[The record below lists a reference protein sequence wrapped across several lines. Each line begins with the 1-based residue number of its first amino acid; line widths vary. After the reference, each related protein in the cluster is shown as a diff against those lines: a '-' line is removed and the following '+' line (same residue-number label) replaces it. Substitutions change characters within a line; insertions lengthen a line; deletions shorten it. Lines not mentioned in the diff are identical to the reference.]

1 MSEPSTPLMRQY
13 SAIKKE
19 HPNALLF
26 FRLGDFY
33 ELFFD
38 DAILAARELQITLTS
53 RNKEKGVNIPMC
65 GVPYHAAEGYIA
77 KLIRRGFKVAVCEQV
92 EDPRLATKLVR
103 REVTRVVTPGTAA
116 DSSLNAEENN
126 FLAAVAT
133 VGDRVGFAALDL
145 STGEFRA
152 TEFAG
157 ESAGRRIQE
166 ELEQLRPKEMLYGS
180 SAPLLE
186 HASSTQLG
194 SFATL
199 NGRDTPHSTGTAP
212 VARISGFG
220 WAETPLDDWIFAPD
234 HAIPLV
240 ENHFGVLSLEGF
252 GLAGKQAAASAAGAI
267 LYYIRSTQRGTLD
280 HVDRIGFYE
289 RQNCL
294 VLDAVTVRNL
304 ELIEP
309 LFAGTDAGVTL
320 IRCLDAT
327 ITPMG
332 KRLLRMWMLRP
343 SLDRTEIEAR
353 LDAVDVQVKDIVG
366 REELRRSLD
375 GILDLERL
383 LSRVTLETANPR
395 DVLALGASLGKLPKV
410 RGVLAGLLA
419 PRLAMLHAAIDELG
433 DLRGKIESM
442 LAPEPPLT
450 LNDGGVI
457 AAGIDKDLDEL
468 RDLSHNSKQYLA
480 QVETRERE
488 RTGIGSLKVKFNS
501 IFGYYIEISK
511 ANLHHAPTDYERKQT
526 LVNAER
532 FTTPE
537 LKEYESKILDAQEK
551 IVEIER
557 RLFAEL
563 RSAIAAEAKR
573 IRQTALALAEVDV
586 LGSLAHIAALR
597 NYCRPKFEA
606 DNSDQTADLEIVEG
620 RHPVIEL
627 QEMTIG
633 NDRFVPNDLFLNSK
647 THNIVVLTGPNMG
660 GKSTYLR
667 QAALIVIMAQM
678 GSFVPARSVR
688 MGIVDRVF
696 TRIGASDNVARG
708 RSTFMVEMTE
718 TAAIL
723 HTATPRSLILL
734 DEVGRG
740 TSTYDGLAIAW
751 AAVEYLHARVRAK
764 TLFATHY
771 FELTELAEQLS
782 GVKNYHVSVKETGG
796 SVVFLRRVE
805 PGAADR
811 SYGIEVAKLAGLPN
825 EVVVRAREVLAEH
838 ESSEHRLSGHLT
850 PGSAP
855 ERPAQLT
862 IFTPLSQPVLEKL
875 READLDRMTPL
886 EALNLLAELKKADW
900 QKRWQR
906 RTQLIHASGQLLI
919 VGFDGTEMSPRLASL
934 LAKIAPAGVI
944 LFARNI
950 KGVEQTHT
958 LLRECQKCVAMPLF
972 TCVDLEGG
980 TVDRFRNVLGTAPSP
995 AEVFAT
1001 GSRALYRKH
1010 GRVIGENCRALGF
1023 NVDFAPVLDLAFAAS
1038 RSVMSSRAVSD
1049 DPKQVVVYAREFL
1062 QGLRD
1067 AGVLGC
1073 GKHFPWAG

>member
-13 SAIKKE
+13 AAIKKE

-38 DAILAARELQITLTS
+38 DAVLAARELQITLTS
-53 RNKEKGVNIPMC
+53 RNKEKGVDIPMC

-92 EDPRLATKLVR
+92 EDARLAKTLVR

-133 VGDRVGFAALDL
+133 AGDRVGFAALDL

-157 ESAGRRIQE
+157 ASAGQRIQE

-186 HASSTQLG
+186 RTGEAQRR
-194 SFATL
+194 SFAPRD
-199 NGRDTPHSTGTAP
+199 GRDTRPSTHTGTAP
-212 VARISGFG
+212 VARISASG

-252 GLAGKQAAASAAGAI
+252 GLAGKPAAASAAGAI

-309 LFAGTDAGVTL
+309 LFAGTDSGVTL
-320 IRCLDAT
+320 FRCMDAT
-327 ITPMG
+327 VTPMG
-332 KRLLRMWMLRP
+332 KRLLRTWMLRP
-343 SLDRTEIEAR
+343 SLDRSEIDGR
-353 LDAVDVQVKDIVG
+353 LDAVEAQVKDTVR
-366 REELRRSLD
+366 REELRRSLE

-395 DVLALGASLGKLPKV
+395 DVLALAASLARIPKV
-410 RGVLAGLLA
+410 RVVLGGLPA
-419 PRLAMLHAAIDELG
+419 PRLATLQAAIDELA
-433 DLRGKIESM
+433 DLREKIDRT
-442 LAPEPPLT
+442 LVPEPPLT

-457 AAGIDKDLDEL
+457 AAGVDKNLDEL
-468 RDLSHNSKQYLA
+468 RDLSRNSKQYLA
-480 QVETRERE
+480 QLETRERE

-511 ANLHHAPTDYERKQT
+511 ANLHLSPSDYERKQT

-551 IVEIER
+551 IVELER

-563 RSAIAAEAKR
+563 RSAITAEAKR

-586 LGSLAHIAALR
+586 LGCLSRIATLR
-597 NYCRPKFEA
+597 NYCRPRFERM
-606 DNSDQTADLEIVEG
+606 TAESEKAKEVGDLEIVEG

-627 QEMTIG
+627 QELTAG
-633 NDRFVPNDLFLNSK
+633 SERFVPNDLFLDSSTN
-647 THNIVVLTGPNMG
+647 NILVLTGPNMG

-678 GSFVPARSVR
+678 GSFVPARAVR
-688 MGIVDRVF
+688 LDIVDRVF

-723 HTATPRSLILL
+723 HTATARSLILL

-782 GVKNYHVSVKETGG
+782 GVKNYHVSVKEAGG

-825 EVVVRAREVLAEH
+825 EVVIRAREVLAEH
-838 ESSEHRLSGHLT
+838 ESSERRLSEHLT
-850 PGSAP
+850 PGGRVEP
-855 ERPAQLT
+855 ERPTQLT
-862 IFTPLSQPVLEKL
+862 IFTPLSQPVVEKL
-875 READLDRMTPL
+875 REVDLNRLTPL
-886 EALNLLAELKKADW
+886 EALNLLAELKKE
-900 QKRWQR
+900 
-906 RTQLIHASGQLLI
+906 I
-919 VGFDGTEMSPRLASL
+919 
-934 LAKIAPAGVI
+934 
-944 LFARNI
+944 
-950 KGVEQTHT
+950 
-958 LLRECQKCVAMPLF
+958 
-972 TCVDLEGG
+972 
-980 TVDRFRNVLGTAPSP
+980 
-995 AEVFAT
+995 
-1001 GSRALYRKH
+1001 
-1010 GRVIGENCRALGF
+1010 
-1023 NVDFAPVLDLAFAAS
+1023 
-1038 RSVMSSRAVSD
+1038 
-1049 DPKQVVVYAREFL
+1049 
-1062 QGLRD
+1062 
-1067 AGVLGC
+1067 
-1073 GKHFPWAG
+1073 

>member
-1 MSEPSTPLMRQY
+1 MSEPTTPLMRQY
-13 SAIKKE
+13 AAIKKE

-38 DAILAARELQITLTS
+38 DAVLAARELQITLTS
-53 RNKEKGVNIPMC
+53 RNKEKGVAIPMC
-65 GVPYHAAEGYIA
+65 GVPYHAAEGYIS

-92 EDPRLATKLVR
+92 EDARLATKLVR

-133 VGDRVGFAALDL
+133 VEDRVGFAALDL

-152 TEFAG
+152 TEFVG

-186 HASSTQLG
+186 R
-194 SFATL
+194 ATNL
-199 NGRDTPHSTGTAP
+199 RSARARVETGVSPVRSEAPTSHTGTAP
-212 VARISGFG
+212 VARVSGGG

-234 HAIPLV
+234 HAIPLL

-252 GLAGKQAAASAAGAI
+252 GLAGKQAAAAAAGAI

-320 IRCLDAT
+320 FRCLDAT
-327 ITPMG
+327 VTPMG
-332 KRLLRMWMLRP
+332 KRLLRTWLLRP
-343 SLDRTEIEAR
+343 SLDRIEIEGR
-353 LDAVDVQVKDIVG
+353 LDSVEVQVKDTVR
-366 REELRRSLD
+366 REELRRALD

-395 DVLALGASLGKLPKV
+395 DVLALAASLARIPKV
-410 RGVLAGLLA
+410 RNVLAGLSAL
-419 PRLAMLHAAIDELG
+419 RLSTLHGVIDELS
-433 DLRGKIESM
+433 DLREKIDRT
-442 LAPEPPLT
+442 LVPEPPLT
-450 LNDGGVI
+450 LSDGGVI
-457 AAGIDKDLDEL
+457 AAGVDKDLDEL
-468 RDLSHNSKQYLA
+468 RDLSRNSKQYLA
-480 QVETRERE
+480 QVEQRERE

-511 ANLHHAPTDYERKQT
+511 ANLHLSPADYERKQT

-586 LGSLAHIAALR
+586 LGCLAHIAALR
-597 NYCRPKFEA
+597 NYRRPKFEP
-606 DNSDQTADLEIVEG
+606 NSAEAEKTERVLDLEIVEG

-627 QEMTIG
+627 QELAAG
-633 NDRFVPNDLFLNSK
+633 SDRFVPNDLFLDSALHNA

-678 GSFVPARSVR
+678 GSFVPARAVR
-688 MGIVDRVF
+688 LGIVDRVF

-723 HTATPRSLILL
+723 HTATARSLILL

-751 AAVEYLHARVRAK
+751 AAVEYLHAHVRAK

-782 GVKNYHVSVKETGG
+782 GVKNYHVSVKEAGG

-838 ESSEHRLSGHLT
+838 ESSERRLSEHLT
-850 PGSAP
+850 PGASTEP
-855 ERPAQLT
+855 ERPTQLT

-875 READLDRMTPL
+875 REVDLNRLTPL
-886 EALNLLAELKKADW
+886 EALNWLAELKKE
-900 QKRWQR
+900 
-906 RTQLIHASGQLLI
+906 I
-919 VGFDGTEMSPRLASL
+919 
-934 LAKIAPAGVI
+934 
-944 LFARNI
+944 
-950 KGVEQTHT
+950 
-958 LLRECQKCVAMPLF
+958 
-972 TCVDLEGG
+972 
-980 TVDRFRNVLGTAPSP
+980 
-995 AEVFAT
+995 
-1001 GSRALYRKH
+1001 
-1010 GRVIGENCRALGF
+1010 
-1023 NVDFAPVLDLAFAAS
+1023 
-1038 RSVMSSRAVSD
+1038 
-1049 DPKQVVVYAREFL
+1049 
-1062 QGLRD
+1062 
-1067 AGVLGC
+1067 
-1073 GKHFPWAG
+1073 